1 MLVGQHEDHAL
12 FLSMRPHASQ
22 RVSSRAPAELLCPRI
37 ICWATGGMFCLS
49 TLFSGLRR
57 HSHSVQENSL
67 GAYTLMKPMPDS
79 GCQLIRNLNIWLG
92 VQIFMHEIAKP
103 GAFSLPLLVK
113 VAKANACTGEG
124 DFSSHN
130 LTVWP
135 NSPISSTIFSVL
147 PGGVVF
153 SCSETKQNKQTEE

>member
-1 MLVGQHEDHAL
+1 M
-12 FLSMRPHASQ
+12 SSQ
-22 RVSSRAPAELLCPRI
+22 RASSRASVELHCPRI
-37 ICWATGGMFCLS
+37 ICWASGGTFCLS
-49 TLFSGLRR
+49 ASFSGLCR

-67 GAYTLMKPMPDS
+67 WAYTLMKPKPDS

-103 GAFSLPLLVK
+103 GAFSPSLLVK
-113 VAKANACTGEG
+113 VAKANACTGE

-153 SCSETKQNKQTEE
+153 SCSETKQNKQTKE